1 MKANI
6 LYVHSGDDW
15 IAGSERVFLSLF
27 KSLDRKKVSPFL
39 ICDQPTMLN
48 EARKLNVPAR
58 QMPFHFF
65 FQDYSYKDI
74 NPIPFVRDILKI
86 YKCAKEWDIDLIH
99 ATNGGVSQ
107 LCYFVSKLMK
117 IKWLCHVQTLFF
129 KRSRIMGMIP
139 QADQIL
145 AISEAVAKDYQKVK
159 SKVRL
164 IYNGVNHL
172 PARKVSQDQIKKEL
186 GFDEKDIVIGTVA
199 FLIPRKGVDVFIEL
213 ANELKEI
220 SNLKFLIVG
229 EGPLENELKQKVA
242 DLKLTNQVKFL
253 GYTEDVLSLM
263 HGMDIFCLFSNK
275 EPFGLVVIEALS
287 QGVPVIASNID
298 GIREIFQEDQE
309 GFLVDPKDLK
319 TLKSK
324 TLQLIENKELRE
336 LMGQQGKALVEDKFD
351 YQKHFEKIVHV
362 YDELLNKN

>member
-1 MKANI
+1 MKTNI

-39 ICDQPTMLN
+39 ICDQPSMLN
-48 EARKLNVPAR
+48 EARKLNVPAK

-65 FQDYSYKDI
+65 LQDYNYKDI
-74 NPIPFVRDILKI
+74 NPISFVRDIFKI
-86 YKCAKEWDIDLIH
+86 YKYAKEWEIDLIH

-107 LCYFVSKLMK
+107 LCYFVSKLLK

-145 AISEAVAKDYQKVK
+145 AISEAVAKDYQNVHD
-159 SKVRL
+159 KVRL

-172 PARKVSQDQIKKEL
+172 PARKVNKNQVKQEL
-186 GFDEKDIVIGTVA
+186 GFNEKDIVIGTVA
-199 FLIPRKGVDVFIEL
+199 FLIPRKGVDIFIEL
-213 ANELKEI
+213 ANDLKNVP
-220 SNLKFLIVG
+220 NLKFLIVG
-229 EGPLENELKQKVA
+229 KGPLENELKQKVA
-242 DLKLTNQVKFL
+242 DLKLADQIRFL
-253 GYTEDVLSLM
+253 GHVEDILSLM
-263 HGMDIFCLFSNK
+263 HGIDIFCLFSRK

-298 GIREIFQEDQE
+298 GIREIFQEGQE
-309 GFLVDPKDLK
+309 GFLVDLKDRNLIK
-319 TLKSK
+319 NK
-324 TLQLIENKELRE
+324 TLQLIENKELRD
-336 LMGQQGKALVEDKFD
+336 LMGVKGKALIEDKFD
-351 YQKHFEKIVHV
+351 YEKRFNEIVAV
-362 YDELLNKN
+362 YDELLNRN